1 MLISLRNLSHNKQ
14 PTMKSIIPIL
24 AMLCFSLQV
33 LAQPAER
40 RISRQAYID
49 MWKHEAQH
57 QMMVNRI
64 PASITLAQ
72 GILESASGNSS
83 LAKYANNHFGIKCH
97 DWKGASFVHDDDK
110 KNECFRKYETSNESF
125 EDHSKFLTGRSR
137 YAFLF
142 EYKVTDYKSWAHGL
156 KKAGYATNPKYAY
169 LLIDI
174 IEQHELYQYDQIDM
188 ASKPKAPK
196 VIVSD
201 DEITI
206 HTGHNIKFKDNGV
219 KFIVASTGD
228 TFYKIAKEFDLSLS
242 QLYKYNDLGKDAT
255 LHAGEVIYVAPKKAK
270 AKTEKHIVKSG
281 ETLWSISQIY
291 GIKLKKLYKKN
302 NLTNEDEV
310 KAGDLIHL
318 KKRKR

>member
-1 MLISLRNLSHNKQ
+1 MLITPRNLPHNKQ
-14 PTMKSIIPIL
+14 PNMKSTITVL
-24 AMLCFSLQV
+24 AFLCFSLQV
-33 LAQPAER
+33 SAQPAER

-142 EYKVTDYKSWAHGL
+142 EYKVTDYKAWAHGL

-174 IEQHELYQYDQIDM
+174 IEQHELYRYDQINI

-196 VIVSD
+196 VIVLE

-219 KFIVASTGD
+219 KFIVASSGD
-228 TFYKIAKEFDLSLS
+228 TFYKIAKEFELSLS
-242 QLYKYNDLGKDAT
+242 QLYKYNDLGKNAT
-255 LHAGEVIYVAPKKAK
+255 LHQGEVIYVAPKKSK
-270 AKTEKHIVKSG
+270 AKIDKHIVKKG
-281 ETLWSISQIY
+281 ESLWSISQIY

-302 NLTNEDEV
+302 NLTNQDEI
-310 KAGDLIHL
+310 KPGDIVNL